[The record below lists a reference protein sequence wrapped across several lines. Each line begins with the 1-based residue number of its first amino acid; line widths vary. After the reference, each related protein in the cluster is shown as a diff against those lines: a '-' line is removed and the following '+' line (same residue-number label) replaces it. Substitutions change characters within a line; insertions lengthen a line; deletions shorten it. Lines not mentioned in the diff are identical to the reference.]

1 MEEPSIIEGLIGFPV
16 PDSVLWIAIGVIV
29 VVIIAFIAYGFIK
42 ELRKK

>member
-1 MEEPSIIEGLIGFPV
+1 MEEQSIIEGLLGFPI

-29 VVIIAFIAYGFIK
+29 VAVIAFIAYGFVK